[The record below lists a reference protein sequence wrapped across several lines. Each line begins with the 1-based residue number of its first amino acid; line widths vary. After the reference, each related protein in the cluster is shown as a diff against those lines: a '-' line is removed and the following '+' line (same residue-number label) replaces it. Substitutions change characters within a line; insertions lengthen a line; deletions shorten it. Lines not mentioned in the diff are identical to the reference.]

1 MATQLKKY
9 TQKILDSKK
18 WPQLLIFKDKHN
30 SDYYLLEDQEALGRA
45 CLEVLKSRL
54 DPQYGYIYDPSKE
67 KIYGLVDELTQEAAE
82 ALPEPYRAQALQARK
97 NNERLRRDRDEEI
110 EQYCAAK
117 KALKE
122 KDGMGAYLI
131 LDSRKDHEY
140 EGFEFET
147 PRIP

>member
-1 MATQLKKY
+1 MTTQLKKY
-9 TQKILDSKK
+9 TQRLLDSRG
-18 WPQLLIFKDKHN
+18 WPQLLIFKDKHSN
-30 SDYYLLEDQEALGRA
+30 SYYLINDMEALGRA

-54 DPQYGYIYDPSKE
+54 NPQYGYIYDPSKE

-122 KDGMGAYLI
+122 KDGMAAYLV
-131 LDSRKDHEY
+131 LDRRKDYEY

-147 PRIP
+147 IGIP